1 MSRAPVFSLA
11 VRSILNRRATA
22 LLTMLTVAISVA
34 LFTSVD
40 NLRTSARESF
50 ENTLYGVDLIVGARS
65 SPIGLLLYSVF
76 HMGDATNNVSWE
88 SYQAVAGAPGV
99 EWTAPISLGDSHRGF
114 RVVGTTQ
121 AFFEH
126 YQYAGGRSLSFVQG
140 SGFDGVEQA
149 VIGAAV
155 ARELGYET
163 GAEIIAAHGMGEV
176 SFVEHDDNPFTVVG
190 VLAPTG
196 TPTDRSVLVSLE
208 SIELIHGA
216 PPDALEPTQI
226 TAFLVGMREP
236 AAALRLLRQVNTY
249 PEEPLLAIIPG
260 PTLAQLWTLVG
271 TVERT
276 LAAVAGL
283 VVLTGLISILAAIL
297 TSLNERRREMAILR
311 ALGARPGHI
320 VALLVSEA
328 AFTAFAGAVVGVGL
342 SYAAMTAA
350 APIVESRFGLI
361 LTGLAPGLGDL
372 AIIAAVTA
380 AAALLGLIPAW
391 RAFRNSLADGM
402 TIRV

>member
-1 MSRAPVFSLA
+1 MSRTPVLSLA
-11 VRSILNRRATA
+11 VRSLLNRRATA

-34 LFTSVD
+34 LFTSVQT
-40 NLRTSARESF
+40 LRDSARDSF
-50 ENTLYGVDLIVGARS
+50 ENTLHGVDLIVGARS

-114 RVVGTTQ
+114 RVVGTTD

-126 YQYAGGRSLSFVQG
+126 YQYAGGRTLELGQG
-140 SGFDGVEQA
+140 RWFADVEEA

-155 ARELGYET
+155 ARELEYEL
-163 GAEIIAAHGMGEV
+163 GAEIIVAHGAGEV
-176 SFVEHDDNPFTVVG
+176 SFILHDDNPFTVVG

-216 PPDALEPTQI
+216 PPDDLEPRAI
-226 TAFLVGMREP
+226 TAFFVGMSEP
-236 AAALRLLRQVNTY
+236 AGALRLLRQINTY
-249 PEEPLLAIIPG
+249 PKEPLLAIIPG
-260 PTLAQLWTLVG
+260 PTLAQLWTLIG
-271 TVERT
+271 TVERV
-276 LAAVAGL
+276 LAAVAAL

-311 ALGARPGHI
+311 ALGARPRHI
-320 VALLVSEA
+320 ALLLVSEA
-328 AFTAFAGAVVGVGL
+328 AFTAFAGAVAGVGL
-342 SYAAMTAA
+342 AYIAMTGV
-350 APIVESRFGLI
+350 APFAEDRYGVI
-361 LTGLAPGLGDL
+361 LSGLAPGMTDL
-372 AIIAAVTA
+372 AIIFAVTA